1 MTDAKPTSNAKMM
14 SEAAKNA
21 SVHAAE
27 FADHIRRIH
36 PERMDGRTITEFRR
50 LTLEFADAVS
60 CFAAFVGVYVESV
73 DDLTNAAMEAV
84 RRCDDGR

>member
-36 PERMDGRTITEFRR
+36 PERMDGSTVIEFRR

-60 CFAAFVGVYVESV
+60 AFAAFVGVYVESV